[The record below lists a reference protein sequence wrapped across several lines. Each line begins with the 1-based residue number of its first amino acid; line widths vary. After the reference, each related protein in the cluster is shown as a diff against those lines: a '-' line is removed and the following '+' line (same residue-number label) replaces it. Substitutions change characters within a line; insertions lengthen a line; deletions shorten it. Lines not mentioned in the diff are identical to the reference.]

1 MKNNK
6 LLIPLLIAA
15 FTSGAFAAADEINYS
30 FSLKNWSHKFKQSS
44 STTEGVNS
52 PVISGTARKGDF
64 FITGSA
70 LLPTT
75 YSFPDGSQLIRRDTD
90 MALGYSINSN
100 FSLLGGQKNINVRNF
115 STSNALTSYN
125 INLNYLGINGFTS
138 IGEKSFLYGTATKSV
153 SGKRKDTNVS
163 LKFENYEGGL
173 GYVLS
178 KDTQLTLGYRNQKFT
193 FSGDNSSTTLS
204 GLIFGVNI
212 TQ

>member
-15 FTSGAFAAADEINYS
+15 FTSGAFAADDEINYS

-64 FITGSA
+64 FITGST

-75 YSFPDGSQLIRRDTD
+75 YSFSDGSQLIRRDTD

-100 FSLLGGQKNINVRNF
+100 LSLLGGQKNINVRNF

-193 FSGDNSSTTLS
+193 FSGDNSSTTIS

-212 TQ
+212 SQ